1 MVTFAL
7 SQSVWEFANRVACVP
22 AWSTCQ
28 RAKLV
33 PTSHFHVPMY
43 QKTCQRAEGVS
54 MFQSVLLQNA
64 KGNFCTL
71 LLYKKFCIILDIV
84 VIHIICICIVH
95 KNCVILHLYTS
106 CRIKVCGIF
115 VFLKLFCSL
124 VKNENTKRSGF
135 YRLPVT
141 RVFLDFPPLKQL
153 KKMKNKCEYC
163 DLLELWS
170 A

>member
-7 SQSVWEFANRVACVP
+7 SQSVWEFANRVPCVP

-33 PTSHFHVPMY
+33 STSHFHVPMY
-43 QKTCQRAEGVS
+43 QKMCQRAEGVS
-54 MFQSVLLQNA
+54 MLQSVLLQNA

-84 VIHIICICIVH
+84 VMHMICICIVR
-95 KNCVILHLYTS
+95 KDCVILHLYTS

-115 VFLKLFCSL
+115 VFFKLSCSL
-124 VKNENTKRSGF
+124 VKNENTKRPGF

-141 RVFLDFPPLKQL
+141 RVFLGFPPLKQL

>member
-1 MVTFAL
+1 
-7 SQSVWEFANRVACVP
+7 
-22 AWSTCQ
+22 
-28 RAKLV
+28 
-33 PTSHFHVPMY
+33 
-43 QKTCQRAEGVS
+43 
-54 MFQSVLLQNA
+54 MFQSVVLQNA

-106 CRIKVCGIF
+106 CRINVCGIF
-115 VFLKLFCSL
+115 VFLKVFCSL
-124 VKNENTKRSGF
+124 VKNENAKRPGF

-163 DLLELWS
+163 DLVELWS